1 MSTGD
6 SVLMSDTLISA
17 IDVPIGQRVRVYQI
31 GSGDH
36 QIAFERLLEMGICP
50 GRHLTVLYRPTNGA
64 IMARTD
70 GGHPIVIGSDL
81 ASGIM
86 CVAAG

>member
-1 MSTGD
+1 MYPSDNVFGSTRLAL
-6 SVLMSDTLISA
+6 VN
-17 IDVPIGQRVRVYQI
+17 
-31 GSGDH
+31 